1 MDSRDG
7 ASPAPLDGL
16 ADSPA
21 AGGPATGGPAT
32 ADPANATAA
41 PTVTLPAGAPTVT
54 RPADGTPADGTP
66 ADGTPADGTPADGT
80 PADGAR
86 TPSAT
91 GALAGRRIG
100 PVPPPTI
107 YDVANAAGVSIASVS
122 RVLNGRGNPLPETKE
137 RVLQAVAELGF
148 IPDGAARA
156 LSARLKEVVGVVIRR
171 PTGSG
176 TAEGQ
181 DDGGVFQDEAES
193 LQFPDL
199 INRGIEVAAQHR
211 DYNLLVSSVDVDDHD
226 HTRRIHAL
234 ARKSD
239 GLILHDQVID
249 AAQLERLSRQVPI
262 VTLAGV
268 ATPTTSNVGGDNGK
282 GMRDLAFHLVREH
295 GYQTVAYLGGH
306 PDSPDNL
313 ARHAAL
319 RAAVQEAGGTL
330 VDGPEWQGD
339 YCAAGGARVI
349 GRLLAGSAALPRVI
363 ACANDQTALGVVYAL
378 MQHGLDV
385 PGDVAVTGFDD
396 IPMARHLRPQLT
408 TVRQPIQEIG
418 ATAFEVLYSMI
429 SNAEPAQRDVMLPTR
444 LIPRES
450 CGCPPDPATPAWRL
464 G

>member
-1 MDSRDG
+1 VDSRDG
-7 ASPAPLDGL
+7 ASTAPLDGL
-16 ADSPA
+16 TDSPA
-21 AGGPATGGPAT
+21 AGGPAPVDPAGSRTAPTTTALPAT
-32 ADPANATAA
+32 APTAIRPVTGFPASSAAA
-41 PTVTLPAGAPTVT
+41 PLT
-54 RPADGTPADGTP
+54 
-66 ADGTPADGTPADGT
+66 
-80 PADGAR
+80 
-86 TPSAT
+86 
-91 GALAGRRIG
+91 GRRTG
-100 PVPPPTI
+100 PVAPPTI

-171 PTGSG
+171 PTGTGAADS
-176 TAEGQ
+176 TAEA
-181 DDGGVFQDEAES
+181 GVFQDEAES

-295 GYQTVAYLGGH
+295 GYRTIAYLGGH

-330 VDGPEWQGD
+330 ADGPQWQGD

-349 GRLLAGSAALPRVI
+349 GRLLTGKGELPRVI

-429 SNAEPAQRDVMLPTR
+429 SDAEPAQRDVMLPTR